1 MSDQPERTDEPDWT
15 SIVDAYGDASNVPAM
30 LNDTL
35 SGDPTTR
42 RSAIERLW
50 GSLCHQGTVYEAT
63 PVAVRFIAKL
73 IAEGTTTDDVRA
85 HLTFLL
91 ASIANADSFV
101 LPGNDQ
107 MVRADWRRDT
117 DEPRPERDLIEECRT
132 AVVAVAPQLI
142 GLLPTAPPAMRGGL
156 IALAGSVAQ
165 ELPEEVEPIISDFA
179 NQAND
184 RNLAESALLVMS
196 ILRDDHITA
205 QQLREGADAELRDYL
220 DAIADWPITIQV
232 REAIR
237 ELAERA
243 SNPWLD

>member
-1 MSDQPERTDEPDWT
+1 
-15 SIVDAYGDASNVPAM
+15 
-30 LNDTL
+30 
-35 SGDPTTR
+35 
-42 RSAIERLW
+42 
-50 GSLCHQGTVYEAT
+50 
-63 PVAVRFIAKL
+63 
-73 IAEGTTTDDVRA
+73 
-85 HLTFLL
+85 
-91 ASIANADSFV
+91 
-101 LPGNDQ
+101 
-107 MVRADWRRDT
+107 
-117 DEPRPERDLIEECRT
+117 
-132 AVVAVAPQLI
+132 
-142 GLLPTAPPAMRGGL
+142 MRGGL

-184 RNLAESALLVMS
+184 RHLAESALLVMS